1 MEERITSALPT
12 VLKWALMAGAIL
24 FVALYVI
31 VAIARL
37 RYPYE
42 LEWMEGGVVDHVQRL
57 LDEKD
62 IFVAPSLDFIPY
74 TYTPL
79 YYYVCAPVATSLGIG
94 LFPLR
99 LVSLVASLGCFLLIF
114 GIVRKET
121 RSNYCGV
128 LSACL
133 YAATY
138 RASGAWFDIAR
149 PDSLF
154 MLLLLGSIW
163 FVRFHPNVGGLLAAG
178 ILVAL
183 SFLAKQTGLFVAAA
197 ISVYCLIALRG
208 WRRFIFPAT
217 AVLAIGLSTLM
228 LNGATDGWYAYYV
241 FRLPSH
247 HAIVPYRVASFWFFD
262 MGQSLALACGLAVF
276 WLIHLF
282 LQRRIQDGLFYT
294 ILFGGMIGA
303 SWLVRM
309 RTGSYTNTLIPG
321 FAAVAIGFGL
331 GVHVLLRL
339 AADDDEDARESE
351 HTSTW
356 WKPTVV
362 LLLCVAQFLAMVYEP
377 QGQLPSAQD
386 RAAGDA
392 LVARMAATKGDVF
405 LPGHGYLPTLAGKKT
420 HAHRVAIRDILRHEG
435 SELSL
440 SLQKEIQT
448 AIKSRQFASIITD
461 ASWFADE
468 MAGTYDCEGPV
479 FDNDDVFWPV
489 TGRPIRPTSVFVP
502 KTTR

>member
-1 MEERITSALPT
+1 MKERITSVLPT
-12 VLKWALMAGAIL
+12 VLTWAVMGGALL
-24 FVALYVI
+24 FVALYVV
-31 VAIARL
+31 VAIAHV

-42 LEWMEGGVVDHVQRL
+42 LEWMEGGIVDHVQRL
-57 LDEKD
+57 LDGKE

-79 YYYVCAPVATSLGIG
+79 YYYVCAPIAAFLGGG
-94 LFPLR
+94 LFSLR
-99 LVSLVASLGCFLLIF
+99 LVSLIASLGCFLLIA

-121 RSNYCGV
+121 RSTYCGV

-163 FVRFHPNVGGLLAAG
+163 FLRFHPNVGGLLAASL
-178 ILVAL
+178 LVAL
-183 SFLAKQTGLFVAAA
+183 AFLAKQTGLFVAAA
-197 ISVYCLIALRG
+197 MSVYCLIALRG
-208 WRRFIFPAT
+208 WRKFIFPVT

-228 LNGATDGWYAYYV
+228 LNRATDGWYAYYV
-241 FRLPSH
+241 FSLPSH

-262 MGQSLALACGLAVF
+262 MGQSLALACGLAAF

-294 ILFGGMIGA
+294 ILFGGMVGA

-331 GVHVLLRL
+331 GVHVLLKL
-339 AADDDEDARESE
+339 TAGDDAGTRESG
-351 HTSTW
+351 HASTW

-362 LLLCVAQFLAMVYEP
+362 LLLCIAQFLAMVYEP

-392 LVARMAATKGDVF
+392 LVDRLTKTEGDVF

-420 HAHRVAIRDILRHEG
+420 YAHRVAIRDILRHEG
-435 SELSL
+435 SELAL

-448 AIKSRQFASIITD
+448 AIQSGRFAAIITD

-468 MAGTYDCEGPV
+468 MAGTYDYEGPV
-479 FDNDDVFWPV
+479 FDDDDVFWPV

-502 KTTR
+502 KTPR